1 MEIVD
6 PDPRSRKV
14 LKGPRCPCVCGGEG
28 FLELEACPSCH
39 RVILV
44 CDELGTS
51 FFDRHDRG
59 QQGPSI
65 HEAGSVCPGCRQVSL
80 ALFLHATEEEVLGAG
95 IRHEEVA
102 LLDGPY

>member
-14 LKGPRCPCVCGGEG
+14 LEGPRCPCACGGEG
-28 FLELEACPSCH
+28 FLELEACPGCH

-51 FFDRHDRG
+51 FCDRHDRRK
-59 QQGPSI
+59 QGPSI
-65 HEAGSVCPGCRQVSL
+65 HEAGTVCPGCGQIALVS
-80 ALFLHATEEEVLGAG
+80 FLHATEEEMLDAG
-95 IRHEEVA
+95 FRREEVA
-102 LLDGPY
+102 SLDGPY